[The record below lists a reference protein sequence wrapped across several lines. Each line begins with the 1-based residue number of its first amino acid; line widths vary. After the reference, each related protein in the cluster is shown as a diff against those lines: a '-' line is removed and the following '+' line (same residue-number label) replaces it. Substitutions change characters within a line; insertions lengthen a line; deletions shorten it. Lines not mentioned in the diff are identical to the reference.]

1 MTQFPPGTPP
11 LKANFPQRNRIISG
25 LARGV
30 LVVEA
35 APQSGS
41 LITARLAVEQGRDV
55 FAIPGS
61 IHSPLSKGP
70 HRLIR
75 DGAKLVETAQDVL
88 VELGLSGTVG
98 PRAVDPASPAEADP
112 VRVRLLEAMGRGPVD
127 LDRLVGRTGLSAD
140 AIAAALVHLELDGKV
155 AALPGGRWERRA

>member
-1 MTQFPPGTPP
+1 
-11 LKANFPQRNRIISG
+11 
-25 LARGV
+25 
-30 LVVEA
+30 
-35 APQSGS
+35 
-41 LITARLAVEQGRDV
+41 
-55 FAIPGS
+55 
-61 IHSPLSKGP
+61 HSPLSKGP